1 MAIDGKRVAWAG
13 LGEMGLPMARNLV
26 EAGFE
31 VTGFD
36 PRPERGQEL
45 ARAGGRTA
53 ASAKEAAAGA
63 QAVLLIPFDA
73 EQQRQSLL
81 GPDGA
86 LANLAPGGLVIAMA
100 TIGPKAMR
108 ELAADVT
115 DRGFQIV
122 DAPVTGGVARAV
134 DGTLTV
140 IASGPAVALDQAE
153 PLLAPISKVVYR
165 VGDAP
170 GAGQFVKLIN
180 QLLVYTHLAV
190 TAEAMAMGAAAG
202 VDLEQVYELLTTGAG
217 RSEIFVSRA
226 GAVVDGSM
234 KTGGTLQIA
243 QKDFPLVL
251 EAARELGVPLGT
263 GSAAFQLVQW
273 ARTLGVG
280 DRDDAYL
287 IKMLMDPGSASG
299 RPSER

>member
-1 MAIDGKRVAWAG
+1 MASGKGRVAWAG
-13 LGEMGLPMARNLV
+13 LGEMGLPMARRLV

-31 VTGFD
+31 VAGFD
-36 PRPERGQEL
+36 PRAER
-45 ARAGGRTA
+45 ARDLIQAGGRA
-53 ASAKEAAAGA
+53 AQSPKEAASGA
-63 QAVLLIPFDA
+63 DVVVLIPFDA
-73 EQQRQSLL
+73 EQQRRSLL
-81 GPDGA
+81 DADGA
-86 LANLAPGGLVIAMA
+86 LAALDPGGLVVAMA
-100 TIGPKAMR
+100 TIGPAAMR
-108 ELAADVT
+108 ALAAEVAE
-115 DRGFQIV
+115 RGFQMV

-140 IASGPAVALDQAE
+140 IASGAAAALDRAE
-153 PLLAPISKVVYR
+153 PVLGPLSRTVFR

-170 GAGQFVKLIN
+170 GAAQFVKLIN
-180 QLLVYTHLAV
+180 QLMVYSHLAV
-190 TAEAMAMGAAAG
+190 AAEAMAMGAAAG
-202 VDLEQVYELLTTGAG
+202 VDLQQLYDLLTTGAG

-251 EAARELGVPLGT
+251 ETARELGVPLAT

-273 ARTLGVG
+273 ARTLGIG

-287 IKMLMDPGSASG
+287 IKMLMDPPSFA
-299 RPSER
+299 RPA